1 MRVAII
7 GGYGKMGRWFTG
19 WLKHGG
25 EDVIIY
31 GRNEEKLREVA
42 AGYNVRCETELAK
55 AVEGAGVILV
65 SVAIDSFEEVIRELR
80 PGVTP
85 GQVVLDITSVKVK
98 PVDIMHR
105 YLDKVTVLGTHPV
118 FGPGAKSARNQ
129 NFILTPTNETER
141 ELAGKVTRYLE
152 EKGALVTVM
161 TPQEHDNLMS
171 VVLGLSHF
179 IAIAAADVLLNC
191 EELALMKA
199 VGGPTYK
206 VLLTLAESVITE
218 DPQLYASIQMNLPGM
233 AEKEELFRNSVG
245 VWAEIVK
252 NGDRQRFVEKMNAL
266 KEKLPGADPE
276 FGRSYQDMYKM
287 LEEK

>member
-7 GGYGKMGRWFTG
+7 GGYGKMGRWFAG
-19 WLKHGG
+19 LLKNDGM
-25 EDVIIY
+25 DVIVY
-31 GRNEEKLREVA
+31 GRNREKLLEVA
-42 AGYNVRCETELAK
+42 GQYNVQWETDLGK
-55 AVEGAGVILV
+55 AVNGAEVILV
-65 SVAIDSFEEVIRELR
+65 AVTIDSFEDVIRDLQSC
-80 PGVTP
+80 VNP
-85 GQVVLDITSVKVK
+85 GQVVLDVTSVKVK

-105 YLDKVTVLGTHPV
+105 YLDNVTILGTHPV

-129 NFILTPTNETER
+129 NFILTPTNDAENEV
-141 ELAGKVTRYLE
+141 ADKVTRYLE
-152 EKGALVTVM
+152 AKGALVTVM
-161 TPQEHDNLMS
+161 SPQEHDNLMS

-179 IAIAAADVLLNC
+179 IAIATADVLLSF
-191 EELALMKA
+191 EQLGLMKA
-199 VGGPTYK
+199 IGGPTYK

-233 AEKEELFRNSVG
+233 TEKEEHFRKSVQA
-245 VWAEIVK
+245 WADIVK
-252 NGDRQRFVEKMNAL
+252 NGDRQQFIEKMNGL